1 MKRFTILE
9 KLLICI
15 ALLTGMTLQTNKVS
29 AQSLDA
35 TDRTSAINGILREL
49 NEGYI
54 FPEVAKKMEQSIRE
68 KEAKGAYKNITDGLA
83 LAQQLTKDLQAICH
97 DLHVNVNYSPAIL
110 PPQPKEFKP
119 SPEQL
124 EEMKRILTR
133 ENFGVAKVEVLKGN
147 LGYIKFNLLAPPD
160 LAADVYTATF
170 NYVGN
175 TDALIIDLRECGG
188 SISPDAIPMLTSYLF
203 ENPVHL
209 NDIYWRSEDKTR
221 QFWSWAYVPGKRY
234 FHKPVYVLTSRNT
247 FSGAEELAYDL
258 KNLKR
263 ATIIGDTTGGGA
275 NPGGSRRVDDHF
287 SVWVPN
293 GKVTNPVTKTNWEG
307 VGVMPDIAVPATTAL
322 HVARMNALKQ
332 LTDANNAAATNN
344 EMRVDEE
351 WKRVVADELSN
362 LEKSQPKT
370 KMVTFTLKGYDKAK
384 EVIVAGTFNY
394 WNTRANKLTRKG
406 NIWQTQVPME
416 TGNHAYKFVV
426 DGHWLSDPANPKY
439 ERDDVNANSMLTVE

>member
-1 MKRFTILE
+1 MKRFTTFK
-9 KLLICI
+9 KLVVCM
-15 ALLTGMTLQTNKVS
+15 ALLTDIVIQTNSVR

-35 TDRTSAINGILREL
+35 AGRASAITGILREL

-54 FPEVAKKMEQSIRE
+54 FPEVAKKMEQSIRA
-68 KEAKGAYKNITDGLA
+68 KEAKGAYKNITDGPA
-83 LAQQLTKDLQAICH
+83 LAQQLTKDLRDICH
-97 DLHVNVNYSPAIL
+97 DLHVSVNYSPTVL

-124 EEMKRILTR
+124 EEMKRILAK
-133 ENFGVAKVEVLKGN
+133 ENFGVAKVEVLRGN

-160 LAADVYTATF
+160 LAAHVYEATF
-170 NYVGN
+170 NYIGN

-234 FHKPVYVLTSRNT
+234 FHKPVYVLTSRST

-275 NPGGSRRVDDHF
+275 NPGGSRRADDHF
-287 SVWVPN
+287 EVWVPN
-293 GKVTNPVTKTNWEG
+293 GKVTNPITKTNWEG
-307 VGVMPDIAVPATTAL
+307 VGVMPDMAVPATTAL
-322 HVARMNALKQ
+322 HVARITALKQ
-332 LTDANNAAATNN
+332 LTDASNAAATNS
-344 EMRVDEE
+344 EARIDEQ
-351 WKRVVADELSN
+351 WNRLLADELGN

-370 KMVTFTLKGYDKAK
+370 KTITFTLKGYEKAK
-384 EVIVAGTFNY
+384 EVVVAGTFNY
-394 WNTRANKLTRKG
+394 WNTRANKMVRKG
-406 NIWQTQVPME
+406 NIWQAQVPVE

-426 DGHWLSDPANPKY
+426 DGQWISDPENARR
-439 ERDDVNANSMLTVE
+439 EREDANANSLLAVE